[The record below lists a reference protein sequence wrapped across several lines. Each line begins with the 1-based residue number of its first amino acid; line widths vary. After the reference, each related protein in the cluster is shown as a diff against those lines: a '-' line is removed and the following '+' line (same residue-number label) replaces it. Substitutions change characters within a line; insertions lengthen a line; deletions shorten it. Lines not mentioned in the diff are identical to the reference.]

1 MPCIQRV
8 SQIKNISMKI
18 LLKRIF
24 KGEDY
29 TIGHIYVNGQYFA
42 DSLEDTV
49 RDVKIKGKTAIPAG
63 KYLILMTYSNRFK
76 KIMPLLIDVPGFEG
90 VRIHSGNTPE
100 DTEGCILVGKN
111 TIKGQLTSSRIY
123 TRMLYDLLKSSEN
136 NEIEIV

>member
-1 MPCIQRV
+1 
-8 SQIKNISMKI
+8 MKI

-29 TIGHIYVNGQYFA
+29 TIGKIYINNQYFA

-63 KYLILMTYSNRFK
+63 KYLIIMTYSNRFK
-76 KIMPLLIDVPGFEG
+76 KIMPLLVDVPGFEG
-90 VRIHSGNTPE
+90 VRIHSGNTAE

-111 TIKGQLTSSRIY
+111 TIKGQLTSSRLY
-123 TRMLYDLLKSSEN
+123 TRMLYDEINKRDGEII
-136 NEIEIV
+136 EIEII

>member
-1 MPCIQRV
+1 
-8 SQIKNISMKI
+8 MKL

-29 TIGHIYVNGQYFA
+29 TIGKLYVDGQYFA
-42 DSLEDTV
+42 DTLEDTV
-49 RDVKIKGKTAIPAG
+49 REVKIKGKTAIPAG

-90 VRIHSGNTPE
+90 VRIHSGNTAE

-111 TIKGQLTSSRIY
+111 TIKGQLTSSRLY
-123 TRMLYDLLKSSEN
+123 TRMLYDEIKKSELT
-136 NEIEIV
+136 EIEII

>member
-111 TIKGQLTSSRIY
+111 TIKGQLTSSRLY

>member
-1 MPCIQRV
+1 
-8 SQIKNISMKI
+8 MKI

-76 KIMPLLIDVPGFEG
+76 KIMPLLIDVPNFEG

-111 TIKGQLTSSRIY
+111 TIKGQLTSSRLY

>member
-8 SQIKNISMKI
+8 SQIKNIRMKI

-111 TIKGQLTSSRIY
+111 TIKGQLTSSRLY

>member
-8 SQIKNISMKI
+8 SQIKNIRMKI

-29 TIGHIYVNGQYFA
+29 TIGNIYVNGQYFA

-111 TIKGQLTSSRIY
+111 TIKGQLTSSRLY

>member
-1 MPCIQRV
+1 
-8 SQIKNISMKI
+8 MKI

-42 DSLEDTV
+42 DTLEDAV

-76 KIMPLLIDVPGFEG
+76 KIMPLLIDVPNFEG

-111 TIKGQLTSSRIY
+111 TIKGQLTSSRLY

-136 NEIEIV
+136 NEIEII

>member
-1 MPCIQRV
+1 
-8 SQIKNISMKI
+8 MKI

-29 TIGHIYVNGQYFA
+29 TIGKIYINNQYFA
-42 DSLEDTV
+42 DTLEDAV

-111 TIKGQLTSSRIY
+111 TIKGQLTSSRLY

>member
-1 MPCIQRV
+1 
-8 SQIKNISMKI
+8 MKI

-29 TIGHIYVNGQYFA
+29 TIGHIYINGQYFA